1 MMESIV
7 AKNTSIKDFKKQIV
21 EEAKKQGVEC
31 ELRSDRWLSHDY
43 IVWFA
48 YLLMM

>member
-31 ELRSDRWLSHDY
+31 ELRSDR
-43 IVWFA
+43 
-48 YLLMM
+48 